1 MGQCIDLRGDINLT
15 VDAIHSNEYFSV
27 RNYLKVLWELV
38 ELNNQEDLLPVK
50 GLSFQ
55 EIYFHPNDFSDE
67 LKLKILLLFFK
78 NAKVRIG
85 RADGL

>member
-1 MGQCIDLRGDINLT
+1 M
-15 VDAIHSNEYFSV
+15 
-27 RNYLKVLWELV
+27 
-38 ELNNQEDLLPVK
+38 NNQEDLLPVK

-78 NAKVRIG
+78 NAKVRIRSEILEATRDTWG
-85 RADGL
+85 EFREKMLILIHFRNRSLLGIHPSHATYNM